1 MWCLAGVMRGRAV
14 IIGRV
19 VNGPARRTDTAL
31 AARLAALA
39 SFGAAV
45 IHFAVVP
52 AHWQEWVVAGQ
63 FFALLALF
71 QLVWA
76 RAVLARPTNLVLA
89 GGVLLNLGAI
99 ALWVVSRTVGA
110 PFGPHAG
117 EPELVQAADLCAL
130 LLQLYVVMGAGW
142 LCHRGLRGKPI
153 SWLAN
158 GAFLLGATSIVA
170 LASTVGVASGL
181 QHGHHSPSGTGTG
194 HHGPGVDHA
203 DEHRAH
209 PPEANS
215 PAPLGESVGT
225 PAQTEPAPRVAR
237 SAVPLHDSH
246 DHEHG

>member
-1 MWCLAGVMRGRAV
+1 
-14 IIGRV
+14 
-19 VNGPARRTDTAL
+19 
-31 AARLAALA
+31 LAALA

-76 RAVLARPTNLVLA
+76 HAVLVRPTNLVLA
-89 GGVLLNLGAI
+89 GGVLANVGAI
-99 ALWVVSRTVGA
+99 AVWVVSRTVGA
-110 PFGPHAG
+110 PFGPHGG

-142 LCHRGLRGKPI
+142 LCYRGLRGKPI

-158 GAFLLGATSIVA
+158 GVVLLGATSIVA

-181 QHGHHSPSGTGTG
+181 QHGHHGPSGTGTG
-194 HHGPGVDHA
+194 HHGIGVDHA
-203 DEHRAH
+203 DGPHTH
-209 PPEANS
+209 PSEQKS
-215 PAPLGESVGT
+215 PASPEEPVGT
-225 PAQTEPAPRVAR
+225 PAAPPPVTP
-237 SAVPLHDSH
+237 SAVPMHNSH

>member
-1 MWCLAGVMRGRAV
+1 MWCLAGVMRGGAV
-14 IIGRV
+14 IIRRV

-31 AARLAALA
+31 ATRLAALA

-52 AHWQEWVVAGQ
+52 AHWQEWMVAGQ

-76 RAVLARPTNLVLA
+76 PAVLARPTNLVLA
-89 GGVLLNLGAI
+89 SGVLLNLGAI

-158 GAFLLGATSIVA
+158 GLVLLGATSIVA
-170 LASTVGVASGL
+170 LACTVGVASGL
-181 QHGHHSPSGTGTG
+181 QHGHHAPPGAGAG
-194 HHGPGVDHA
+194 HHGAGVHDADGHHA
-203 DEHRAH
+203 HV
-209 PPEANS
+209 PEMNS
-215 PAPLGESVGT
+215 PAPSQESAGT
-225 PAQTEPAPRVAR
+225 PVHTAPLPRVAP
-237 SAVPLHDSH
+237 SAAPLHDSH